1 MFLVLIQS
9 LMHLRYYYNKMKRF
23 CLHLQQPL
31 EQPLSI
37 NPDCTELSTTQPSH
51 RGSSALEPKIPLPT
65 EPPPIQPS
73 NTHPSPVAAAADKLL
88 QDDDYDHP
96 STDPLEQQQKSSED
110 KYKRIKDSDFAN
122 CNHDQYSTLTQ
133 GTTTPSETTTI
144 ETPKPLSDLPGVP
157 DHPIASEDNDNFEV
171 NKAGRNQRDKERS
184 APDKSQMLQENDHYH
199 PGPLTDRH
207 GLHALQEKT
216 SANGDQDS
224 DIPNGNHEQSS
235 TLTQGTTTA
244 PELTT
249 LESTSETLKQPSILS
264 GAPDHPRASEGGGN
278 SEANRGGQKQTAEER
293 SADEDNNH
301 DHCSAD
307 AHGLHEKQQK
317 PSEDGD
323 QDLDVA
329 NGNCEQSSTLTQ
341 GTTTLPETTTST
353 NETPKPPSD
362 VPDVPEHPTHGED
375 GGSSEASKGDQS
387 HAHESNEERLPAK
400 LPKYDRDAKKEAIG
414 NGEPEHTPP
423 PQMQLKHVTTKQDSM
438 VHPNDEEPNNQPS
451 QQQIG
456 EFNTSAAVTSTNQV
470 SFDVL
475 HGHCKTGLVNVMLDN

>member
-1 MFLVLIQS
+1 M
-9 LMHLRYYYNKMKRF
+9 
-23 CLHLQQPL
+23 HLQQPL

-37 NPDCTELSTTQPSH
+37 NPDCTELSTTHSSP
-51 RGSSALEPKIPLPT
+51 RGSSAFDSKIPLPT
-65 EPPPIQPS
+65 EPPPSQLS
-73 NTHPSPVAAAADKLL
+73 NAHPSPAAAAAAANKLL
-88 QDDDYDHP
+88 QDDNHDHP
-96 STDPLEQQQKSSED
+96 STDPLEQQEKSSED

-144 ETPKPLSDLPGVP
+144 ETPKPLSDLPGVS
-157 DHPIASEDNDNFEV
+157 DHPIASEDDDNFKV
-171 NKAGRNQRDKERS
+171 NKTGQNQRDKERS
-184 APDKSQMLQENDHYH
+184 APDKSQMLQENDHDH
-199 PGPLTDRH
+199 PGPLTNRH
-207 GLHALQEKT
+207 RLHALQEKP

-224 DIPNGNHEQSS
+224 GIPNGNHEQSS
-235 TLTQGTTTA
+235 TLSQGTTTA
-244 PELTT
+244 PELTS
-249 LESTSETLKQPSILS
+249 LEPTPEILKLPSILL
-264 GAPDHPRASEGGGN
+264 GAPDHPRASEDGGN

-293 SADEDNNH
+293 SLADEDNNH

-317 PSEDGD
+317 LSEDGD

-329 NGNCEQSSTLTQ
+329 NGNCEKSSILTL

-353 NETPKPPSD
+353 SETPKPPSD
-362 VPDVPEHPTHGED
+362 VSDVPEHPTHGED

-387 HAHESNEERLPAK
+387 HAHESK
-400 LPKYDRDAKKEAIG
+400 QEAIG
-414 NGEPEHTPP
+414 KGEPEHTPP
-423 PQMQLKHVTTKQDSM
+423 PQTQLKHVTTKQDST
-438 VHPNDEEPNNQPS
+438 VHPNDEEPDNQPS

-475 HGHCKTGLVNVMLDN
+475 HGHCKTGLVKVMLDN